1 LQRLFVTFR
10 NSTEFCVLNFYHA
23 VLPNL
28 FTSSKVFLVEYW
40 GFSIYKNKTSSNG
53 QFHFSFLIWMHFIYS
68 FLNLILWLKL
78 VVLRWVDVVRAD
90 IFALFLILEEKQ
102 SVSHLWV
109 MCGFFDTWSGP
120 KLCWSDF
127 ALSIAFWEFY
137 EHLLNFIIYFF
148 IWSCDFILRLC
159 CGYHTVFHMLS
170 HFCFPGKN
178 PSWAWCLIL
187 LVLHC
192 VWFNFLVL

>member
-109 MCGFFDTWSGP
+109 MCGFWYMEWAWTVLKWFCSVHCFLRVLW
-120 KLCWSDF
+120 
-127 ALSIAFWEFY
+127 ALVKFY
-137 EHLLNFIIYFF
+137 HIFF